1 MRCALFSRRL
11 ARAGRSTP
19 LRQPAPRSPSPPV
32 LPGPPLQTFAN
43 AERLPC
49 DVSALV
55 PSLNDEPPPISV
67 SSTEEGPETGPTSAP
82 LSFKFELSARSGR
95 AYVAR
100 VTGGEQP
107 GELEAPV
114 SSRVSCEG

>member
-1 MRCALFSRRL
+1 
-11 ARAGRSTP
+11 
-19 LRQPAPRSPSPPV
+19 
-32 LPGPPLQTFAN
+32 LQTFAN